1 MVKTGMPRRSA
12 LMLIV
17 AVVLSGCAATGT
29 TVTATAPDA
38 AGSAGAQQALEA
50 ALRGYEQENL
60 KPLEALLPAR
70 FIGRSV
76 LLEAAQGTI
85 NEQKQIRVT
94 LSEVRLQPGTAGA
107 AAFSARW
114 DKRYLKLPGLTASAE
129 TGSLQAVMRL
139 DAGQWVMDS
148 LSPDNPFSR

>member
-1 MVKTGMPRRSA
+1 MVKTGMPRRSV
-12 LMLIV
+12 LIV
-17 AVVLSGCAATGT
+17 LAAAVLSGCAATGK
-29 TVTATAPDA
+29 TATATTPDA
-38 AGSAGAQQALEA
+38 AGTTGAQAAFEA
-50 ALRGYEQENL
+50 ALRAYEQENL

-76 LLEAAQGTI
+76 LLEAAQGTF

-94 LSEVRLQPGTAGA
+94 LSEVRLQPGAAGVA
-107 AAFSARW
+107 ALSARW